1 MPDLINTENIIS
13 RKVLFNG
20 IFLLIGCF
28 TLILIP
34 WFRIFS
40 ISISNAD
47 YVTIYFLVSRILCW
61 CILGIIFIYVR
72 KKEKQNILLWSETEY
87 SIGTHVAFFFIMLL
101 VLFTGLAVIHLIL
114 NLMHLASE
122 SSQMAM
128 LKYIFKNYKLLVPVT
143 TITAGVTE
151 ELIFRGYLMPRLEL
165 LYNNK
170 YVTVIVSSLLFGMIH
185 IGYGTVIN
193 VVATAFIGFI
203 FALHYQKY
211 RNIGFLI
218 FFHFIWDTM
227 AAYVLLRNG

>member
-61 CILGIIFIYVR
+61 CILGIIFIYV
-72 KKEKQNILLWSETEY
+72 
-87 SIGTHVAFFFIMLL
+87 
-101 VLFTGLAVIHLIL
+101 HLIL